1 VTASVDPLGNRTS
14 YAYDNVGNQ
23 TSVTNPLGFITTSV
37 YSANSNRM
45 SASVDPLGNR
55 TTYSYDLAGQQTSRQ
70 DARGNRTS
78 YACDSV
84 IAHHHAIIT
93 SYRRGEINSV
103 NFALRSNAEYGDAR
117 GGSYSVGEGQLTN
130 GNYGEY
136 ELPGFPRD
144 WNPLKR
150 GEMPRI
156 TPMPPYKK
164 PPRKNPPPVEIIP
177 PPRKDPPIPGP
188 VPPKR
193 ELLPGNGDDRANA
206 ARLRLVTCLG
216 CCTWQAVGSGPIGNA
231 IRIDLWLP
239 EVSCTESDRFDL
251 EPMPWPKFFPWKES
265 GVLEQTC
272 LEEGWPPEFCKG
284 LTPERAPDNI
294 GKLPDEVKDSLKK
307 LDKFRSACEKL
318 TCFGECW
325 LEYEEGLV
333 RAGNPVPWQLCGLED
348 DAYECQNCCAAQ
360 PIPGNLILLCQTQCL
375 SHY

>member
-1 VTASVDPLGNRTS
+1 MPMTKMYHSISGQIVGDTINSQTRSYLGDGFGNVVGTTNPDSTLQMWFVYRPYGSTASVTGTGVEPVVRWGGSR
-14 YAYDNVGNQ
+14 
-23 TSVTNPLGFITTSV
+23 
-37 YSANSNRM
+37 RM
-45 SASVDPLGNR
+45 LVVD
-55 TTYSYDLAGQQTSRQ
+55 
-70 DARGNRTS
+70 
-78 YACDSV
+78 
-84 IAHHHAIIT
+84 
-93 SYRRGEINSV
+93 E
-103 NFALRSNAEYGDAR
+103 SNAEYGDAR

-177 PPRKDPPIPGP
+177 PPTKEPPIPGP

-239 EVSCTESDRFDL
+239 KVSCIESDRFDL
-251 EPMPWPKFFPWKES
+251 EPMPWPKFFPWKEP

-272 LEEGWPPEFCKG
+272 LEEGWPPEFCKQ
-284 LTPERAPDNI
+284 LTPDRAPDNI

-348 DAYECQNCCAAQ
+348 DVALCESCCEAKLGSSAMHPLYKECVD
-360 PIPGNLILLCQTQCL
+360 QCG